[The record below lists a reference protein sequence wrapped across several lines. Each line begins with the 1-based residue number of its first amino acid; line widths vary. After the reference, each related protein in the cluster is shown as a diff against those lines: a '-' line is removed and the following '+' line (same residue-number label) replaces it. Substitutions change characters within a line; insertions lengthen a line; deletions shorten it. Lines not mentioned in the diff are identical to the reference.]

1 VRLMIRE
8 VADKRYAGHYC
19 GKDLSRN
26 TVLNVCCYWYHT
38 ERVFHHLLSF
48 TRRQIS
54 SQAVPGGETAGMSE
68 AGNDMDGKLINML
81 RILLRIMATD
91 VLSGQGF
98 PRKRIHDC
106 KHICRSMP

>member
-1 VRLMIRE
+1 MIRE

-54 SQAVPGGETAGMSE
+54 SQAIPGGETAGMSE
-68 AGNDMDGKLINML
+68 AWNDDGWE
-81 RILLRIMATD
+81 
-91 VLSGQGF
+91 S
-98 PRKRIHDC
+98 H
-106 KHICRSMP
+106 